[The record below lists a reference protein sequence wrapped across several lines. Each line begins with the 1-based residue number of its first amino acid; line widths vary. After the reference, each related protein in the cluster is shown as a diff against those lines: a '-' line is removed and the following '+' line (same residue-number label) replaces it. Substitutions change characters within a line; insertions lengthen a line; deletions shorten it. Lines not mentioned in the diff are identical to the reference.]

1 LPVYHTPGVYF
12 ERRDVSSLAIGLPR
26 ADITG
31 FAGIAM
37 RGPLFDPVKVESWN
51 QFVSTFGDFMA
62 PGYLAYAVYGFFANG
77 GRTAWISRVADRTKT
92 GVASGSF
99 GSVMISAGSPGSWG
113 NGIYVEPF
121 VSGSQIQALLIR
133 FPDGSEQFLRPPFQ
147 PTINPT
153 VENLYGIAQRD
164 IDTSFSVPPLVEPFP
179 VDLPTT
185 LPQPGY
191 LSGGTDGLASLTPQ
205 HFLGAFDKFAQVPEI
220 GIVAAPDLMPKLRVL
235 PRFKKPPASCC
246 VQPGVMPPPPPPP
259 PTETEFPPD
268 FSQGQI
274 QDLQTALAGHAEVMR
289 YRFAILDGNG
299 ERDNPDSA
307 ILWRKALP
315 SSSFAAVYYPWIYV
329 DDPLRLTG
337 LVRAI
342 PASGHIAGI
351 FSRSDLRKGVHKPP
365 MNEVLEA
372 LSDVRIPV
380 DDTQH
385 GLLNDDNVNVIRT
398 MPGRGIR
405 LMGARTIW
413 VEDILFRYV
422 NVRRLLSTIEK
433 ALEQSLNWLVFESNN
448 PHLWTEIDRLVRNF
462 LEILF
467 TLGMLEGATSEDAY
481 YVHCDA
487 TTNPPS
493 ETDLGR
499 VICELGVQPPY
510 PAEFVVV
517 TIGLTKDG
525 VQVREESGRNA

>member
-12 ERRDVSSLAIGLPR
+12 ERRDVSPLAIGLPR

-31 FAGIAM
+31 FAGITM
-37 RGPLFDPVKVESWN
+37 RGPLYDAVKVETWN
-51 QFVSTFGDFMA
+51 QFVSTFGDFIA
-62 PGYLAYAVYGFFANG
+62 PGYLAYSVQGFFANG
-77 GRTAWISRVADRTKT
+77 GRTAWISRVADSAKARAAY
-92 GVASGSF
+92 GYF
-99 GSVMISAGSPGSWG
+99 GSVKISAGSPGSWG
-113 NGIYVEPF
+113 NAIYVEPF
-121 VSGSQIQALLIR
+121 VSGSEIAAILIR
-133 FPDGSEQFLRPPFQ
+133 FPDGTEQFLRPPFRA
-147 PTINPT
+147 TVDRA
-153 VENLYGIAQRD
+153 VENLYGISQRD
-164 IDTSFSVPPLVEPFP
+164 IDTNLSVPPLAEADAVG
-179 VDLPTT
+179 LPTT

-191 LSGGTDGLASLTPQ
+191 LTGGTDGLASLSTQ
-205 HFLGAFDKFAQVPEI
+205 HFLDAFERLTHVPEI

-235 PRFKKPPASCC
+235 PRFKKPVPSCC
-246 VQPGVMPPPPPPP
+246 VQPGVVPAPPPAPPVD
-259 PTETEFPPD
+259 TEFPPD
-268 FSQGQI
+268 FSEGQI
-274 QDLQTALAGHAEVMR
+274 QDLQIALAGHAELLR
-289 YRFAILDGNG
+289 YRFAILDGSG

-315 SSSFAAVYYPWIYV
+315 NSGFAAVYYPWIYV

-337 LVRAI
+337 LVRAV

-372 LSDVRIPV
+372 VSDVRTPV

-385 GLLNDDNVNVIRT
+385 GLLNDENVNVIRT

-413 VEDILFRYV
+413 VEDILFRYI

-433 ALEQSLNWLVFESNN
+433 ALEQSLNWLVFEPNN
-448 PHLWTEIDRLVRNF
+448 PNLWTEIDRLVRNF
-462 LEILF
+462 LEMLF
-467 TLGMLEGATSEDAY
+467 TLGMLEGATSEEAY
-481 YVHCDA
+481 FVRCDA
-487 TTNPPS
+487 TTNSLS

-517 TIGLTKDG
+517 TIGLTRDG
-525 VQVREESGRNA
+525 VQVREGRERNA